1 MARVTGSSGDSRFH
15 LEAQEE
21 DEVPIKLEPRKDA
34 SAGRDVQPGRA
45 PVVPGHEHSDGVLA
59 VVSLKEPV
67 AQAPVTTNKL
77 DTAKATLRLLKEAG
91 VPAGAFKLK
100 NLFDLVLEVMQI
112 ALLELFEKL
121 GVLVGMSL
129 TQIESSVNIVALL
142 PPPPGS
148 GSQTGLS
155 RHSRYVFMTSKEGS
169 DS

>member
-1 MARVTGSSGDSRFH
+1 
-15 LEAQEE
+15 
-21 DEVPIKLEPRKDA
+21 
-34 SAGRDVQPGRA
+34 
-45 PVVPGHEHSDGVLA
+45 
-59 VVSLKEPV
+59 
-67 AQAPVTTNKL
+67 
-77 DTAKATLRLLKEAG
+77 
-91 VPAGAFKLK
+91 
-100 NLFDLVLEVMQI
+100 MQI

-148 GSQTGLS
+148 GSQTELS

>member
-1 MARVTGSSGDSRFH
+1 
-15 LEAQEE
+15 
-21 DEVPIKLEPRKDA
+21 
-34 SAGRDVQPGRA
+34 
-45 PVVPGHEHSDGVLA
+45 
-59 VVSLKEPV
+59 
-67 AQAPVTTNKL
+67 
-77 DTAKATLRLLKEAG
+77 
-91 VPAGAFKLK
+91 
-100 NLFDLVLEVMQI
+100 MQI